1 MTGVVDSGLFIGLA
15 EMVIVGGKSGVE
27 TFER

>member
-1 MTGVVDSGLFIGLA
+1 MAGVVASGLFIGLA

-27 TFER
+27 ILER